1 MPNVKEIQKKII
13 LLGDGA
19 VGKTSLIKRYVVDK
33 FDDKYILTIGS
44 KITAKALQIEIEK
57 DLYYLNLQIW
67 DILGQKGYSKLHE
80 SSFRGTDGVMM
91 VADITRSET
100 LESIGEYWIPEVE
113 NLIGTVPFVI
123 LVNKSD
129 LTKQAAIRERELR
142 KFASRFKSTFY
153 FTSAKNGKN
162 VKLAFN
168 SLGKGMIEKKGIS
181 NRRPTKPGEI
191 GEVPERIIIID
202 RIIDDFCEVYG
213 NLEDAMPIIRKQFDI
228 AELDLNNPSKETLR
242 IAIERLAMV
251 EKDFREWEVAEANR
265 IKRLKWL
272 KEINYW

>member
-19 VGKTSLIKRYVVDK
+19 VGKTSLIKRFVVDK

-80 SSFRGTDGVMM
+80 SSFRGTDGVIM
-91 VADITRSET
+91 VADITRPET
-100 LESIGEYWIPEVE
+100 LQSIGDYWIPEVE
-113 NLIGTVPFVI
+113 NLIGMVPSVI

-129 LTKQAAIRERELR
+129 LTKQAVIREKELR
-142 KFASRFKSTFY
+142 KFASRFKSSFY
-153 FTSAKNGKN
+153 LTSAKNGEN
-162 VKLAFN
+162 VKYAFN
-168 SLGKGMIEKKGIS
+168 SIGKGMIEKKGIG

-191 GEVPERIIIID
+191 GEVPEKIIIID

-228 AELDLNNPSKETLR
+228 AELNLSHPSKEALR

-251 EKDFREWEVAEANR
+251 EKDFKEWEIAEENR

>member
-19 VGKTSLIKRYVVDK
+19 VGKTSLIKRFVVDK

-67 DILGQKGYSKLHE
+67 DILGQKGYTKLHE

-91 VADITRSET
+91 VADITRHET
-100 LESIGEYWIPEVE
+100 LESLGNYWIPEVE
-113 NLIGTVPFVI
+113 NLIGIVPFVI
-123 LVNKSD
+123 LINKSD
-129 LTKQAAIRERELR
+129 LKKQADIKERDVKKL
-142 KFASRFKSTFY
+142 ALRFKSSFY
-153 FTSAKNGKN
+153 FTSAKNGEN

-168 SLGKGMIEKKGIS
+168 SIGKGMIENKGIG

-191 GEVPERIIIID
+191 GGVPEKIIIID

-213 NLEDAMPIIRKQFDI
+213 NLEDAMPIVRKQFDI
-228 AELDLNNPSKETLR
+228 AELDLNNPSKEALR
-242 IAIERLAMV
+242 LAIERLAMV
-251 EKDFREWEVAEANR
+251 EKDFKEWEVAEENR

>member
-19 VGKTSLIKRYVVDK
+19 VGKTSLIKRFVVDK

-67 DILGQKGYSKLHE
+67 DILGQKGYTKLHE

-91 VADITRSET
+91 VADITRHET
-100 LESIGEYWIPEVE
+100 LESLGNYI
-113 NLIGTVPFVI
+113 LI
-123 LVNKSD
+123 NKSD
-129 LTKQAAIRERELR
+129 LKKQADIKERDVKKL
-142 KFASRFKSTFY
+142 ALRFKSSFY
-153 FTSAKNGKN
+153 FTSAKNGEN

-168 SLGKGMIEKKGIS
+168 SIGKGMIENKGIG

-191 GEVPERIIIID
+191 GGVPEKIIIID

-213 NLEDAMPIIRKQFDI
+213 NLEDAMPIVRKQFDI
-228 AELDLNNPSKETLR
+228 AELDLNNPSKEALR
-242 IAIERLAMV
+242 LAIERLAMV
-251 EKDFREWEVAEANR
+251 EKDFKEWEVAEENR

>member
-1 MPNVKEIQKKII
+1 MPNVREIQKKII
-13 LLGDGA
+13 LLGEGA
-19 VGKTSLIKRYVVDK
+19 VGKTSLIKRFVVDK

-91 VADITRSET
+91 VADITRYET
-100 LESIGEYWIPEVE
+100 LKSIGEYWIPEVE

-129 LTKQAAIRERELR
+129 LIKQAVIKERDLR
-142 KFASRFKSTFY
+142 KFASRFKSSFY
-153 FTSAKNGKN
+153 FTSAKNGEN
-162 VKLAFN
+162 VKMAFN

-181 NRRPTKPGEI
+181 NRCPAKPGEI
-191 GEVPERIIIID
+191 EKVPEKIIIID

-213 NLEDAMPIIRKQFDI
+213 SLEDAMPIIRKQFDI
-228 AELDLNNPSKETLR
+228 AELDLNNPSKEALR
-242 IAIERLAMV
+242 LAIERLAMV
-251 EKDFREWEVAEANR
+251 EKDFREWELAEANR

-272 KEINYW
+272 KEIDYW